1 MRLDPIL
8 TKAVRLARRRN
19 FAGAIKTLEVEGANR
34 YHGIFRYYYIL
45 AVSCLHINDF
55 KGALEFFKLARK
67 AKNRDP
73 LALLGMGVLYL
84 RRGETAE
91 ALEYYLEAQDL
102 DPKNRIALR
111 ALRIIRKYGGQDR
124 LSDWLESGE
133 LHKLYPPLPRL
144 PLGPRHFLLP
154 LAGLSG
160 ILLILGFL
168 LVQFRVI
175 DLPFR
180 GNRIGIAATILERED
195 RERPVETG
203 GSYRYILTRG
213 QVLDIYDQALS
224 LFTDR
229 RDEAA
234 RYNLNRLLESNASEG
249 IKNKCR
255 LVISYLETPG
265 FDTFKRR
272 DNFNYSDVIRD
283 PFLYRDCHVVWRG
296 MATNVEN
303 LPGGTAF
310 DFLVGYE
317 TRRTMEGIV
326 RAVFEQA
333 AAINPERPLEV
344 LGRVVPVSD
353 GKNPGE
359 GFNIEL
365 QIVAIH
371 QSGLLSAPGEEN

>member
-1 MRLDPIL
+1 MMDPIL
-8 TKAVRLARRRN
+8 RKAIRQARRRN
-19 FAGAIKTLEVEGANR
+19 FEGAIKTLEVEGANR

-55 KGALEFFKLARK
+55 KGALEYFKLARK
-67 AKNRDP
+67 VKARDP

-91 ALEYYLEAQDL
+91 ALEYYLEVQDL
-102 DPKNRIALR
+102 DPKNRIAIR
-111 ALRIIRKYGGQDR
+111 ALGIIRKYGGQDR

-133 LHKLYPPLPRL
+133 LHKLYPPLPKL
-144 PLGPRHFLLP
+144 PFSPRYFLLP
-154 LAGLSG
+154 LAGLFV
-160 ILLILGFL
+160 ILTILGFL
-168 LVQFRVI
+168 LVRFRVI

-180 GNRIGIAATILERED
+180 ENRTGIAATVLDRED

-203 GSYRYILTRG
+203 GSYRYILTRS

-224 LFTDR
+224 LFTDK

-255 LVISYLETPG
+255 LVISYLEPPG
-265 FDTFKRR
+265 FDTFNRR

-283 PFLYRDCHVVWRG
+283 PFLYRDCHVIWRG

-303 LPGGTAF
+303 LPNRTAF

-326 RAVFEQA
+326 RVTFEQA
-333 AAINPERPLEV
+333 AAINPEKPLEV
-344 LGRVVPVSD
+344 LGRIIPVS
-353 GKNPGE
+353 NE
-359 GFNIEL
+359 GSPNAGFSIEL
-365 QIVAIH
+365 QVVAIH
-371 QSGLLSAPGEEN
+371 QSGLLPSTGEER